1 MKILEKILIDKFKSE
16 NLDLK
21 NKINNLDQNIKT
33 SEIKIKEIGTKIT
46 EDNSIEE
53 KLRVLIMLKINYQIN
68 SLDMEI
74 RQLIINMNNTLR
86 ETVVYACVI
95 GPFANLKHFMNSL
108 ILL

>member
-1 MKILEKILIDKFKSE
+1 MEERLREEVEGYSKYFKIDSIIEKQKST
-16 NLDLK
+16 LK
-21 NKINNLDQNIKT
+21 SQ
-33 SEIKIKEIGTKIT
+33 EIKIKEIGTKIT

>member
-53 KLRVLIMLKINYQIN
+53 KLRVLIMLKINY
-68 SLDMEI
+68 
-74 RQLIINMNNTLR
+74 
-86 ETVVYACVI
+86 
-95 GPFANLKHFMNSL
+95 
-108 ILL
+108 